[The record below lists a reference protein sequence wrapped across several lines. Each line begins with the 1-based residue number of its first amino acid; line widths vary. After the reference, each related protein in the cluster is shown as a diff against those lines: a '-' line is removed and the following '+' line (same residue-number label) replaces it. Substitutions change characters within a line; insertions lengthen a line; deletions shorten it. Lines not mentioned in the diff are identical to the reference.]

1 MKIYNEHN
9 IRGLGYDFNLDEA
22 YEAGKTAG
30 EETGAVNGAKD
41 GYDAGYKK
49 GYREAKMD
57 FQE

>member
-1 MKIYNEHN
+1 MKIYNLHK
-9 IRGLGYDFNLDEA
+9 ISGLGYDFDLNKA
-22 YEAGKTAG
+22 YEAGKAAG
-30 EETGAVNGAKD
+30 KETGAVNGAKD